1 MGSHRLIVNSS
12 TIVSDY
18 QTAADKD
25 GVRNPIYS
33 LFYQMT
39 RISRERGALAH
50 DDRLD
55 ALAIG
60 VQFFVESMAK
70 DAAVAAIKV
79 TVNGKVFDG
88 DEVAQGR
95 ISRAV
100 AAAES
105 AGVSAYQWKLADN
118 SVAAVSLDELK
129 QAQALAF
136 QAQSELWV

>member
-1 MGSHRLIVNSS
+1 MTKTYLHAGIAHTDTSEEYMAALGIDADTR
-12 TIVSDY
+12 
-18 QTAADKD
+18 TAILSQIEFETA
-25 GVRNPIYS
+25 
-33 LFYQMT
+33 Q
-39 RISRERGALAH
+39 
-50 DDRLD
+50 D
-55 ALAIG
+55 AVA
-60 VQFFVESMAK
+60 AK
-70 DAAVAAIKV
+70 KLRDAAVAAIKV

-118 SVAAVSLDELK
+118 SVVAVSLDELK
-129 QAQALAF
+129 QALALAF

>member
-1 MGSHRLIVNSS
+1 MTKTYLHAGIAHADTSEE
-12 TIVSDY
+12 Y
-18 QTAADKD
+18 MAALGIDAD
-25 GVRNPIYS
+25 
-33 LFYQMT
+33 T
-39 RISRERGALAH
+39 RAAILSQIDFEIAQ
-50 DDRLD
+50 D
-55 ALAIG
+55 AVA
-60 VQFFVESMAK
+60 AK
-70 DAAVAAIKV
+70 KLRDTAVAAIKV

-129 QAQALAF
+129 QALALAF

>member
-1 MGSHRLIVNSS
+1 MTKTYLHAGIAHTDTSEEYMAALGIDADTRAAILSQIDFEMAQDAV
-12 TIVSDY
+12 
-18 QTAADKD
+18 TAKKL
-25 GVRNPIYS
+25 R
-33 LFYQMT
+33 
-39 RISRERGALAH
+39 
-50 DDRLD
+50 
-55 ALAIG
+55 
-60 VQFFVESMAK
+60 

-118 SVAAVSLDELK
+118 SVVAVSLDELK
-129 QAQALAF
+129 QALALAF
-136 QAQSELWV
+136 QAQSELWA

>member
-1 MGSHRLIVNSS
+1 MTKTYLHAGIAHTDTSEEYMAALGIDADTR
-12 TIVSDY
+12 
-18 QTAADKD
+18 TAILSQIEFETA
-25 GVRNPIYS
+25 
-33 LFYQMT
+33 Q
-39 RISRERGALAH
+39 
-50 DDRLD
+50 D
-55 ALAIG
+55 AVA
-60 VQFFVESMAK
+60 AK
-70 DAAVAAIKV
+70 KLRDAAVAAIKV

-129 QAQALAF
+129 QALALAF